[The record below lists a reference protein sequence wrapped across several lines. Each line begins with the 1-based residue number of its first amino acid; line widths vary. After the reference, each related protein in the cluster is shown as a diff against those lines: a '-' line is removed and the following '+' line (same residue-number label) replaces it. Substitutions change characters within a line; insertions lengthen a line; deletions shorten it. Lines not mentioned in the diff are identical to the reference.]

1 MTFEKSFAIPSFL
14 GSSEIFRP
22 IVSDASDLSLSR
34 HLPLFLSSPFYL
46 PPIFILILFN
56 SFRRQ
61 QF

>member
-14 GSSEIFRP
+14 ASSEIFRP

-46 PPIFILILFN
+46 PPILYYPYTF
-56 SFRRQ
+56 
-61 QF
+61 